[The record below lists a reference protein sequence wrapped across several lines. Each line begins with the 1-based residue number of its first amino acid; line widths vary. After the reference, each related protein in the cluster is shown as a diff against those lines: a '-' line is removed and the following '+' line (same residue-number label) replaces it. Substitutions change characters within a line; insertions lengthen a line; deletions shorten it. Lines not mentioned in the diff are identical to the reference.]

1 MTFVLDNHGMA
12 FTGDC
17 LLIRG
22 CGRTDFQQGSAE
34 RLFRSVHERILT
46 LPGDCLIYP
55 GHDYR
60 GLTVTSVAEEREFN
74 PRLGGQSNEADF
86 AGYMNNLGL
95 PHPKLMEIA
104 VPANLR
110 FGKPLSEATVP
121 GGPDWARLT
130 YSFGG
135 IWEIQP
141 ADLDDC
147 MNRVQVVDVREDSEM
162 LDAMGRIAGSV
173 HIPLSQLSRRA
184 EELSRSLPIVTV
196 CRSGARSA
204 QAIQLL
210 KKAGFEETA
219 NLAGGLL
226 RWMAAGYG
234 VEPPAS

>member
-1 MTFVLDNHGMA
+1 MTFVLDDLSMA

-34 RLFRSVHERILT
+34 RLFHSVHDRILS
-46 LPGDCLIYP
+46 LPGVCLLYP
-55 GHDYR
+55 AHDYR

-74 PRLGGQSNEADF
+74 PRLGGQSNEVDF

-95 PHPKLMEIA
+95 AHPKLMDIA

-110 FGKPLSEATVP
+110 FGKPVAPSASLDEPT
-121 GGPDWARLT
+121 WARLT

-147 MNRVQVVDVREDSEM
+147 MEHVQIVDVREDAETV
-162 LDAMGRIAGSV
+162 DGMGHIRGSLQ
-173 HIPLSQLSRRA
+173 IPLSQLASSVER
-184 EELSRSLPIVTV
+184 LSKDRPIVTV

-210 KKAGFEETA
+210 KKAGYAEAA
-219 NLAGGLL
+219 NLAGGVL
-226 RWMAAGYG
+226 RWMAAGYA
-234 VEPPAS
+234 VESSAP